1 MIKNI
6 IFDIGNVLSDF
17 CWRDFLSDKGFDK
30 EMIERIGRA
39 SILTDSWYEFDKGVL
54 SDEEVVELFV
64 KNDPKIENEIHIAF
78 DNVEGMVRLKPE
90 TISWIKE
97 LKVQGYKLYYL
108 SNFSHK
114 AEVQCPLSL
123 SFIPLLDG
131 GILSYKVRMTKP
143 DPMIYKTLLM
153 MYDLKAEECVFI
165 DDTLKN
171 VEAAEKL
178 GIHGIQYKSHGQV
191 CEDLQRMLSL

>member
-39 SILTDSWYEFDKGVL
+39 SVLTDSWYEFDKGVL